1 MSLDVSGAGVGR
13 GLNLDVAVGES
24 ASSEI
29 WLHNRG
35 SDNRGEVRLH
45 TSDLLGHDGSVISA
59 AAVRVDTEV
68 VPMPARSSRGVVVTV
83 DVGPEVRPGVY
94 RGTVLANGNPDLW
107 LPVMLTV
114 RLPST

>member
-1 MSLDVSGAGVGR
+1 VL
-13 GLNLDVAVGES
+13 
-24 ASSEI
+24 
-29 WLHNRG
+29 
-35 SDNRGEVRLH
+35 
-45 TSDLLGHDGSVISA
+45 
-59 AAVRVDTEV
+59 
-68 VPMPARSSRGVVVTV
+68 VTV